1 MMVFLSQQLQ
11 RIGRLLGNSDYVY
24 SITMTLA
31 FIYNIIFMN
40 YGILKNN
47 IIILKLALLEDD
59 LKCCTYYWKPW
70 SI

>member
-11 RIGRLLGNSDYVY
+11 RIGRLLGNNDYVY

-31 FIYNIIFMN
+31 FIDIFMN

-47 IIILKLALLEDD
+47 IILRLALLEDD